1 VNRREI
7 ILSDGTCT
15 QISGAGPAFV
25 FLHGVGL
32 NQSIWEAQ
40 VKAFA
45 PAHQVITYDL
55 LGHGRSAVIAR
66 NATLDDWV
74 LQLVNLVRELQL
86 ERFSLVG
93 FSFGGMI
100 AQAFAAKHTGR
111 IEKLVLMSTVYAR
124 NEQERASVLAR
135 LDVAQRDG
143 PQAIIGAALSRW
155 FSPEFAAELP
165 EVMLIYERMLRNNDA
180 VSFLAAYKCFATDD
194 KQLVGGLSG
203 FNRPTLVMTG
213 ALDGGSTPDM
223 ARRLGATIASAS
235 LSIVPKARHM
245 MPVEMPDEVN
255 SVLRGFL
262 NGEHP

>member
-1 VNRREI
+1 MNRREI
-7 ILSDGTCT
+7 ILSDGTCA
-15 QISGAGPAFV
+15 QISGAGPALV

-45 PAHQVITYDL
+45 PTYQVITFDL
-55 LGHGRSAVIAR
+55 LGHGRSALIAQ

-74 LQLVNLVRELQL
+74 LQLESLIQELQL
-86 ERFSLVG
+86 ERFSLLG

-100 AQAFAAKHTGR
+100 AQAFVAKHAGR

-124 NEQERASVLAR
+124 NEQERADVLAR
-135 LDVAQRDG
+135 LDVAQREG
-143 PQAIIGAALSRW
+143 PQAIIGATLSRW
-155 FSPEFAAELP
+155 FSAEFAAKFP
-165 EVMLIYERMLRNNDA
+165 EVMQSYERMLRNNDA
-180 VSFLAAYKCFATDD
+180 VSFLAAYKCFAADD
-194 KQLVGGLSG
+194 KQLVGRLSG

-213 ALDGGSTPDM
+213 ALDRGSTPDM

-235 LSIVPKARHM
+235 LSIVPLARHM
-245 MPVEMPDEVN
+245 MPVELPDEVN

-262 NGEHP
+262 TGEHP

>member
-1 VNRREI
+1 MNRREI
-7 ILSDGTCT
+7 ILSDGTCA
-15 QISGAGPAFV
+15 QISGAGPALV
-25 FLHGVGL
+25 LLHGVGL

-45 PAHQVITYDL
+45 PTHQIITFDL

-74 LQLVNLVRELQL
+74 LQLETLAQELRL
-86 ERFSLVG
+86 ERFSLLG

-100 AQAFAAKHTGR
+100 AQAYAAKHADS

-124 NEQERASVLAR
+124 NEQERAGVLAR
-135 LDVAQRDG
+135 LDVAQREG

-155 FSPEFAAELP
+155 FSPEFAAEFP
-165 EVMLIYERMLRNNDA
+165 EVMQNYERMLRNNDA
-180 VSFLAAYKCFATDD
+180 VSFLAAYKCFAGDD
-194 KQLVGGLSG
+194 KQLVGRLSE
-203 FNRPTLVMTG
+203 FNHPTLVMTG

-223 ARRLGATIASAS
+223 ARRLAATIASAS
-235 LSIVPKARHM
+235 LSIVPLARHM